1 MHRMDVM
8 CLQDGCDV
16 STGWM
21 WCVYRMDVMC
31 LQDGYGVSTG
41 WMWCVYRKVVCG
53 VEGSV

>member
-21 WCVYRMDVMC
+21 WCVYRMDVVC
-31 LQDGYGVSTG
+31 LQDGCDVSTG
-41 WMWCVYRKVVCG
+41 WM
-53 VEGSV
+53 